1 MLLNLAGCCTGLM
14 EAVGHWVGQG
24 TLGLRKEYLNSN
36 INVNVCE
43 IIYWRRIFR
52 FKYVRTKKEMMMIIR
67 LCVFESDLEVPRVPA
82 TQATLSPFQ
91 DGARLGN
98 IQDPSS
104 KMEQDGERSKIQDG
118 AGLEKLW
125 N

>member
-1 MLLNLAGCCTGLM
+1 
-14 EAVGHWVGQG
+14 
-24 TLGLRKEYLNSN
+24 
-36 INVNVCE
+36 
-43 IIYWRRIFR
+43 
-52 FKYVRTKKEMMMIIR
+52 MMMIIR

-104 KMEQDGERSKIQDG
+104 KMEQDGERSKIQDPRWSEIG
-118 AGLEKLW
+118 KTLELVQTL
-125 N
+125 

>member
-1 MLLNLAGCCTGLM
+1 MTLLNLAGCCTGLM
-14 EAVGHWVGQG
+14 AAVGHWVGQG

-91 DGARLGN
+91 DGAR
-98 IQDPSS
+98 
-104 KMEQDGERSKIQDG
+104 
-118 AGLEKLW
+118 W
-125 N
+125 

>member
-1 MLLNLAGCCTGLM
+1 MNVDDVGQDDQVTSQMILIIRNKKIKVTLLNLAGCCTGLM
-14 EAVGHWVGQG
+14 VAVGHWVGQG

-36 INVNVCE
+36 INVNVRE

-91 DGARLGN
+91 DGAG
-98 IQDPSS
+98 
-104 KMEQDGERSKIQDG
+104 
-118 AGLEKLW
+118 W
-125 N
+125 

>member
-1 MLLNLAGCCTGLM
+1 MYVKLYIGEG
-14 EAVGHWVGQG
+14 
-24 TLGLRKEYLNSN
+24 YSD
-36 INVNVCE
+36 
-43 IIYWRRIFR
+43 
-52 FKYVRTKKEMMMIIR
+52 KYVRTKKEMMMIIR

-104 KMEQDGERSKIQDG
+104 KMEQDGERSKMERDWKNSGISSNFVNTYV
-118 AGLEKLW
+118 LC
-125 N
+125 